1 MNRFINHKSSLLFE
15 CQGEALIKSFFKLF
29 ANDIKTEN
37 AFTLKISNLWQRN
50 STQISGAIP
59 AGELCFKELL

>member
-1 MNRFINHKSSLLFE
+1 MTLKNRNV
-15 CQGEALIKSFFKLF
+15 
-29 ANDIKTEN
+29 
-37 AFTLKISNLWQRN
+37 FTLKLSNLWQRN

>member
-1 MNRFINHKSSLLFE
+1 MTKISDLLE
-15 CQGEALIKSFFKLF
+15 CQVEALIKDFLCSFQMTLRKKTFILKL
-29 ANDIKTEN
+29 
-37 AFTLKISNLWQRN
+37 SNLWQRN